1 MERNNEQVRNVW
13 KPLCLV
19 FAALLALSW
28 VFFGF
33 LYSKGGVDF
42 STLEKPEQNYVADGG
57 GVIIGES
64 TGNNARIMSVQIP
77 AESYAEYGISPMA
90 ESAYQ
95 LTATIT
101 PDNADNKAVDWSVA
115 FVNPASA
122 WATGKTVTDYVTV
135 TPTSDGALTANVE
148 CKQAFGEQIVVTVV
162 SRDNAEAT
170 ATCSVDYAAKVVSL
184 QMDFQ
189 SATSLDGT
197 NSYSAVVSDGGTY
210 DVTKPFFAVG
220 GSFTFSVAQLSDY
233 TINDTFTIEY
243 RYEMNAYADNWI
255 SGDSNW
261 RFAETDFLSNGEVVS
276 RGLLGITY
284 DYEMPK
290 YGTETY
296 NNLLSHLLFGG
307 VPYDIEVRCRG
318 EYSTSTL
325 TLKGVCLEEVFVQ
338 SVTSVSLDKSEIIY

>member
-1 MERNNEQVRNVW
+1 MNDSVKNIW
-13 KPLCLV
+13 KPLCIV

-42 STLEKPEQNYVADGG
+42 STLENPEQNYTVDGG
-57 GVIIGES
+57 AIIGEGES
-64 TGNNARIMSVQIP
+64 NGIALMSAEIP
-77 AESYAEYGISPMA
+77 VEDFAANGISPMA
-90 ESAYQ
+90 ETAYT

-115 FVNPASA
+115 FVNPESE

-170 ATCSVDYAAKVVSL
+170 ATCTVDYAAKVVSL

-197 NSYSAVVSDGGTY
+197 NSYSSVVSDGGTY
-210 DVTKPFFAVG
+210 DVTMPFLAVG

-243 RYEMNAYADNWI
+243 RYVMNAYSDNWI
-255 SGDSNW
+255 SADSSW
-261 RFAETDFLSNGEVVS
+261 RFAETDFLSNGEVIS

-296 NNLLSHLLFGG
+296 NNLLSHLLFSG
-307 VPYDIEVRCRG
+307 VPYDIVVRCRG

-325 TLKGVCLEEVFVQ
+325 TLKGVCLEEVFTQ